1 MTLSRLDSKSI
12 ILFVL
17 YTYLTLPF
25 LHLLTPPP
33 FKPTL
38 SCCFLSFVLSLTIE
52 GRLLALEAPFPFCL
66 LFVIHDT
73 TLHGSF
79 LDFSCIYAQDLC
91 FNERTW

>member
-1 MTLSRLDSKSI
+1 MARLDLS

-17 YTYLTLPF
+17 YKYLTLPF
-25 LHLLTPPP
+25 IYLPPP

-73 TLHGSF
+73 TPHGSF